1 MPYPSELKYTKDHE
15 WVRISGD
22 TAEVGITDYAQ
33 EQLGDV
39 VFVELPSPGTT
50 VTAGTAFGNIES
62 VKAVS
67 ELFAPLSGEIVA
79 VNDRLAQAPEEVNKR
94 PHETWIVRIRLQGGV
109 PDGLL
114 DSAQYEA
121 LLT

>member
-1 MPYPSELKYTKDHE
+1 MPYPSDLKYTKDHE
-15 WVRISGD
+15 WIRLSGD
-22 TAEVGITDYAQ
+22 TAEVGITHYAQ

-39 VFVELPSPGTT
+39 VFVELPAVGTA
-50 VTAGTAFGNIES
+50 VTAGAAFGNIES

-67 ELFAPLSGEIVA
+67 ELFAPVSGQIVA
-79 VNDRLAQAPEEVNKR
+79 VNDRLAHAPEDVNAR
-94 PHETWIVRIRLQGGV
+94 PHDTWIVRIQLQGGV

-121 LLT
+121 LLA

>member
-22 TAEVGITDYAQ
+22 TAEVGITDDAQ

-50 VTAGTAFGNIES
+50 GTTSTFPRCVHAI
-62 VKAVS
+62 
-67 ELFAPLSGEIVA
+67 
-79 VNDRLAQAPEEVNKR
+79 RCR
-94 PHETWIVRIRLQGGV
+94 PAARRWPI
-109 PDGLL
+109 
-114 DSAQYEA
+114 
-121 LLT
+121 

>member
-1 MPYPSELKYTKDHE
+1 MGYPSDVRYTREHE
-15 WVRISGD
+15 WARLENGIV
-22 TAEVGITDYAQ
+22 TVGITSYAT

-39 VFVELPSPGTT
+39 VFVDLPAVGSG
-50 VTAGTAFGNIES
+50 VTAGAAFGTIES

-67 ELFAPLSGEIVA
+67 ELFAPVTGEIVA
-79 VNDRLAQAPEEVNKR
+79 VNERLAQAPEEVNTR
-94 PHETWIVRIRLQGGV
+94 PHDTWMVKIHLTGAV